1 MEERCESRA
10 NKKEMIPLWR
20 KPTLSIEEAVI
31 YTGIGR
37 AKLYELTN
45 REDCPFVI
53 WIGSR
58 RLIKRRIFDEFIDN
72 LLSI

>member
-10 NKKEMIPLWR
+10 SKKEMIPLWR
-20 KPTLSIEEAVI
+20 KPALSIEEAVI

-53 WIGSR
+53 WVGSR
-58 RLIKRRIFDEFIDN
+58 RLIKRRAFDEFIDN

>member
-1 MEERCESRA
+1 MEEKNESKIGR
-10 NKKEMIPLWR
+10 KKSVPLHC
-20 KPTLSIEEAVI
+20 KPTLSIDEAVI

-45 REDCPFVI
+45 REDCPFVL

-58 RLIKRRIFDEFIDN
+58 RMIKRRAFDEFIDN

>member
-1 MEERCESRA
+1 MEGICEGRA
-10 NKKEMIPLWR
+10 SKKEMIPLWR
-20 KPTLSIEEAVI
+20 KPTLSVEEAVI

-45 REDCPFVI
+45 REDCPFVL

-58 RLIKRRIFDEFIDN
+58 RMIKRRAFDEFIDG